1 MRRFLAICAV
11 VSVLALAPGA
21 QAPVSKPFFF
31 LQFSDTQFGMFTADK
46 DFAQETANFDLAIA
60 TANRLKPAFVV
71 VTGDLVNK
79 PGDAAQIAEF
89 HRIARKLDPAIQL
102 FHVAGNHDIG
112 NAPTAASIAAY
123 VKAFGRDYY
132 SFRVQDLYG
141 IVLDSTPMTAP
152 DQVSDLVAAQD
163 SWLQAELE
171 RARTSGAKHIVVFQ
185 HHSLFL
191 KDAGEPNTYF
201 NIPIARRSRYLDWYR
216 LAGVQ
221 AVMAG
226 HYHRNALARDRG
238 LEMITT
244 GPVGMPL
251 GEGTQSGMRVVIVSD
266 AGLKHRYYALG
277 ELPNKI
283 DAAGSK

>member
-1 MRRFLAICAV
+1 MRRLLVISAILGVFAF
-11 VSVLALAPGA
+11 ATRA
-21 QAPVSKPFFF
+21 QTPAGKPFFF
-31 LQFSDTQFGMFTADK
+31 LQFSDTQFGMFSADK
-46 DFAQETANFDLAIA
+46 DFAQETANFELAIA

-112 NAPTAASIAAY
+112 NAPTAATVAAY

-132 SFRVQDLYG
+132 SFRVQDFYG

-152 DQVSDLVAAQD
+152 DDVADLVVAQD

-171 RARTSGAKHIVVFQ
+171 KARTSDAKHIVVFQ
-185 HHSLFL
+185 HHPLFL
-191 KDAGEPNTYF
+191 KDAGEPNSYF
-201 NIPIARRSRYLDWYR
+201 NIPLARRSRYFDWYR

-251 GEGTQSGMRVVIVSD
+251 GEGTQSGMRVVTVTD
-266 AGLKHRYYALG
+266 TGLRHRYYALG
-277 ELPNKI
+277 ELPNRVK
-283 DAAGSK
+283 